1 MSRFCSKCG
10 GRVVEDSIFCEYC
23 GNKLRPQKIT
33 QRSVTPRTVPPARRP
48 AFSSNNEVSSQS
60 SSPSYYRPYHRS
72 STKGIKW
79 LFVGVF
85 FIVIIGFAAVVFF
98 VGIIPIA
105 FDRHNY
111 IGDKTYSIDGLTNTS
126 SLELEIDNSIGA
138 VDIEITNMTNLLE
151 ARISVYARE
160 GHALQD
166 ANTFEDTHYDNRH
179 CVSFYSSSGSYR
191 ENPYYYE
198 LEIAISNLVTT
209 ALDVDLSTGSISVV
223 AHETNIS
230 FLSLETSTG
239 SISAE
244 FQDVFF
250 DTANNLTIHTST
262 GSITASFNDVNYY
275 SSDEVE
281 WIIHTSTGSI
291 DLNIVQEA
299 VFNHTQI
306 NYYVDTYTGS
316 INFYHD
322 LHPVIGLLMYADVS
336 TGSISTSERS
346 IDDHY
351 TYASENYASASM
363 KFYVSMDTSTGSINI
378 DSFQ

>member
-1 MSRFCSKCG
+1 MSNFCSKCG
-10 GRVVEDSIFCEYC
+10 ARVVEDSLFCETC
-23 GNKLRPQKIT
+23 GSKLKPPRIS
-33 QRSVTPRTVPPARRP
+33 QRSVTPRTGEPARKP
-48 AFSSNNEVSSQS
+48 VFSSNNEVSSQS

-79 LFVGVF
+79 LFVGIF
-85 FIVIIGFAAVVFF
+85 FIVIIGLAAVVFF

-105 FDRHNY
+105 FNRHNY

-151 ARISVYARE
+151 ARILVYAQE
-160 GHALQD
+160 DHTLQD
-166 ANTFEDTHYDNRH
+166 ANTFEDTYYDNRH
-179 CVSFYSSSGSYR
+179 YVSFDSSSGSYR

-198 LEIAISNLVTT
+198 LEIALSNLVTT
-209 ALDVDLSTGSISVV
+209 ALDVDVSTGSISVV

-239 SISAE
+239 SICAE

-262 GSITASFNDVNYY
+262 GSITADFNDLNY

-281 WIIHTSTGSI
+281 WIIHASTGSI
-291 DLNIVQEA
+291 DFDILQEA

-306 NYYVDTYTGS
+306 NYYVDTSTGS

-322 LHPVIGLLMYADVS
+322 FDPVIGLLMYADVS

-363 KFYVSMDTSTGSINI
+363 KFYVSMDTSTGSIRI